1 MTKSKNGPNHGVNTR
16 LAHGGYDP
24 RSFHGFVNP
33 PVVHAS
39 TVLFPDAETIETR
52 NQPYTYGTYGTPTTD
67 ALNARRWMRLR
78 ALPAPLQCLQAWR
91 RSHCPSCPR

>member
-1 MTKSKNGPNHGVNTR
+1 MASNHGVNTR

-39 TVLFPDAETIETR
+39 TVLFPDAEAIETR

-67 ALNARRWMRLR
+67 ALNSAMDALEGSAGPLLAIGPGRDHPALHVRAKRR
-78 ALPAPLQCLQAWR
+78 
-91 RSHCPSCPR
+91 

>member
-1 MTKSKNGPNHGVNTR
+1 MASTPG
-16 LAHGGYDP
+16 LAHSGYDP

-39 TVLFPDAETIETR
+39 TVLFPDAQTIETR

-67 ALNARRWMRLR
+67 ALNSRR
-78 ALPAPLQCLQAWR
+78 
-91 RSHCPSCPR
+91 